1 MNIIN
6 LTPHQVAIFAT
17 GDVTRAGAR
26 GFVANEGALPALV
39 IPPANPSSPV
49 AAKELV
55 SNDEPFVIDGI
66 EIPVVRKS
74 FGEVINLPEPETDTF
89 YVVSAIA
96 ANAAKAAGRTDCLI
110 VDGTVYDSPDPNNRR
125 IVGCVG
131 FAKP

>member
-6 LTPHQVAIFAT
+6 LTPHQVAIFAMA
-17 GDVTRAGAR
+17 DVTRAGAR
-26 GFVANEGALPALV
+26 GFVANEGAMPVLV

-55 SNDEPFVIDGI
+55 TNDEPFVIDGI

-74 FGEVINLPEPETDTF
+74 FGEVVNLPEPQADTF

-110 VDGTVYDSPDPNNRR
+110 VDGTVYDNPDPNNRR